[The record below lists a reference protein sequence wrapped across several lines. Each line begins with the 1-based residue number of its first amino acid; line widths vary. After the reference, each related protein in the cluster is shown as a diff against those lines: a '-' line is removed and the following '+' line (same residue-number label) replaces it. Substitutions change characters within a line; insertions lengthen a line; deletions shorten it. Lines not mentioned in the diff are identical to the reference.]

1 MQYRLRCNDGEY
13 RWLTDNGVPRHD
25 AHGKFLGYI
34 GACVDIT
41 DLLKKDEALHESEE
55 RVTLAAS
62 ARKAAEEEAR
72 FQRSRIDLLGRV
84 SLLGEMTAS
93 LAHEVNQ
100 PLSAIITNAEAGMLF
115 IDKGKN
121 DRGTLREI
129 LVDVAEDGRRAQDI
143 IHAVRDT
150 IKKGS
155 AIRGRINLNDVVSGV
170 AHMIQP
176 NATAHGCEVQ
186 TSLTNGLPLIEGD
199 PVQIQQ
205 VLINL
210 LGNAIDA
217 MRETPVS
224 TRKVEVVTERNGDN
238 DIRVSVRDYGLG
250 IPVEVLERL
259 FEQFFTTKEEGL
271 GMGLAI
277 VKSII
282 EAHGGKIA
290 AENVDGGGAR
300 FYFTLPATN
309 VALKK

>member
-1 MQYRLRCNDGEY
+1 M
-13 RWLTDNGVPRHD
+13 
-25 AHGKFLGYI
+25 
-34 GACVDIT
+34 DIT
-41 DLLKKDEALHESEE
+41 DLLKKDEALHEFEE

-62 ARKAAEEEAR
+62 ARKAAEEETR

-93 LAHEVNQ
+93 LAHELNQ
-100 PLSAIITNAEAGMLF
+100 PLSAIITNANAGMLF
-115 IDKGKN
+115 IDKGKD

-129 LVDVAEDGRRAQDI
+129 LVDMAEDGRRAQDI
-143 IHAVRDT
+143 IRAVRNT

-155 AIRGRINLNDVVSGV
+155 AIRGRINLNDVVTGV

-176 NATAHGCEVQ
+176 NAPAHGCEVQ
-186 TSLTNGLPLIEGD
+186 TSLANGLPLIEGE

-210 LGNAIDA
+210 VGNAIDA

-224 TRKVEVVTERNGDN
+224 NRKVEVVTERNGDS
-238 DIRVSVRDYGLG
+238 DIRVSVRDYGVG
-250 IPVEVLERL
+250 IPVEVQERL

-309 VALKK
+309 GS

>member
-1 MQYRLRCNDGEY
+1 M
-13 RWLTDNGVPRHD
+13 
-25 AHGKFLGYI
+25 
-34 GACVDIT
+34 DIT
-41 DLLKKDEALHESEE
+41 DLLKKDEALHEFEE

-62 ARKAAEEEAR
+62 ARKAAEEETR

-93 LAHEVNQ
+93 LAHELNQ
-100 PLSAIITNAEAGMLF
+100 PLSAIITNANAGMLF
-115 IDKGKN
+115 IDKGKD

-129 LVDVAEDGRRAQDI
+129 LVDMAEDGRRAQDI
-143 IHAVRDT
+143 IRAVRNT

-176 NATAHGCEVQ
+176 NAPAHGCEVQ
-186 TSLTNGLPLIEGD
+186 TSLANGLPLIEGD
-199 PVQIQQ
+199 PLQIQQ

-210 LGNAIDA
+210 VGNAIDA

-224 TRKVEVVTERNGDN
+224 NRKVEVVTERNGDS
-238 DIRVSVRDYGLG
+238 DIRVSVRDYGVG
-250 IPVEVLERL
+250 IPVEVQERL

-290 AENVDGGGAR
+290 AENVAGGGAR

-309 VALKK
+309 GS